1 MCDQG
6 KRYTQ
11 GGHNNLSIIIII
23 IMPCNCGKE
32 IESAEDVLCADVWPC
47 SGIQMG
53 KLTFTFLRIN
63 RETRRSG
70 RRTAI
75 HKVTLVL
82 LFNINLEYFMI
93 IIISWLIILSNA
105 GSPNL
110 YILFICR
117 VFCETFMRTIYLLQ
131 PKWHVALHF
140 GQPTTESRLGCWI
153 AELIETRV
161 DRTVKKNK
169 K

>member
-32 IESAEDVLCADVWPC
+32 IESAQDVLAMFWHTN
-47 SGIQMG
+47 GQ
-53 KLTFTFLRIN
+53 IN
-63 RETRRSG
+63 IHILVSYNRGTWRR
-70 RRTAI
+70 RRTSI

-131 PKWHVALHF
+131 PKWHVALHL

-161 DRTVKKNK
+161 DRTVKKK

>member
-11 GGHNNLSIIIII
+11 GGHNNLSIIII

-63 RETRRSG
+63 RETWRR
-70 RRTAI
+70 RRTSN
-75 HKVTLVL
+75 HKVTLYL
-82 LFNINLEYFMI
+82 LFNINLEYFMV

-110 YILFICR
+110 YILYICR

-131 PKWHVALHF
+131 PKWHVALHL